1 MEKSKKLRDMFRESL
16 SELRDSH
23 TMAVI
28 AMLLALAVVLA
39 IFGTVQVTDFLK
51 IGFSFLPN
59 EIAAMLFGPS
69 VGGIVAGVADILK
82 YLVKP
87 VGAFFPDSLVELQ
100 WQEVFFTG

>member
-39 IFGTVQVTDFLK
+39 IFGTVQVTDF
-51 IGFSFLPN
+51 
-59 EIAAMLFGPS
+59 
-69 VGGIVAGVADILK
+69 
-82 YLVKP
+82 
-87 VGAFFPDSLVELQ
+87 
-100 WQEVFFTG
+100 

>member
-1 MEKSKKLRDMFRESL
+1 MEKCKKLRDMFRESL
-16 SELRDSH
+16 SEIRDSH

-69 VGGIVAGVADILK
+69 VGGIVAGVSGEAC
-82 YLVKP
+82 
-87 VGAFFPDSLVELQ
+87 GGFFPRIYGQCSGRRYSLRADPV
-100 WQEVFFTG
+100 